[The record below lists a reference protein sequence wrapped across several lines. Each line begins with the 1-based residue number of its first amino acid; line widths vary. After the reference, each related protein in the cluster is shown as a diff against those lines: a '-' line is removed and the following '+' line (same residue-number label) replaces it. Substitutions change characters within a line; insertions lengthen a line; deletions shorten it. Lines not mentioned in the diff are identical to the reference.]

1 MRRPCFAI
9 VLLAVAPAVAAAA
22 EPGIVFEDRFEG
34 MLGEGWQWLREDPAA
49 WRISEGALEIRIEPG
64 LAHTVKNALV
74 RPAPDRTK
82 GAYAIEVTVTSM
94 TAPTNQFELDEV
106 LSA

>member
-34 MLGEGWQWLREDPAA
+34 MLGEGWQWLR
-49 WRISEGALEIRIEPG
+49 
-64 LAHTVKNALV
+64 
-74 RPAPDRTK
+74 
-82 GAYAIEVTVTSM
+82 
-94 TAPTNQFELDEV
+94 
-106 LSA
+106 